1 MGKASVVAGG
11 RSREDTGRTPSPT
24 LPRFAGEGVQHHH
37 PHRHPLSREAGE
49 GWGGGA
55 PFAKRVVTA
64 ALALTILMPTLVAPA
79 QAQPAPGWKPL
90 SAKDL
95 AVKCHSSE
103 PGPHAACIAY
113 TQAIFDLQFAPAPPR
128 GICTPPDLTP
138 ELLAEVVT
146 AYVDTHEDGPA
157 PAAVGQAIVR
167 FFPCTE
173 QHR

>member
-1 MGKASVVAGG
+1 MGSGAEVLPLPLREGLGGRGPWLVSDPLPPTPSRKGSGSVCPAIFAAVVTLLASV
-11 RSREDTGRTPSPT
+11 
-24 LPRFAGEGVQHHH
+24 
-37 PHRHPLSREAGE
+37 
-49 GWGGGA
+49 
-55 PFAKRVVTA
+55 A
-64 ALALTILMPTLVAPA
+64 AL
-79 QAQPAPGWKPL
+79 AQPAPGWKPL

-95 AVKCHSSE
+95 AIKCHASE

-113 TQAIFDLQFAPAPPR
+113 AQAIFDLQFAPAPPR
-128 GICTPPDLTP
+128 GICTPPDLSP

>member
-1 MGKASVVAGG
+1 MGRATVG
-11 RSREDTGRTPSPT
+11 TGRTPSPT
-24 LPRFAGEGVQHHH
+24 LPRFAGEVLGLDS
-37 PHRHPLSREAGE
+37 LSRGAGE
-49 GWGGGA
+49 GWGGAA
-55 PFAKRVVTA
+55 PFLKHITTTAFALTMLLATA
-64 ALALTILMPTLVAPA
+64 ASLSPA
-79 QAQPAPGWKPL
+79 RAQPVPGWKPL

-95 AVKCHSSE
+95 AIKCHASE
-103 PGPHAACIAY
+103 PGPHAACVAY
-113 TQAIFDLQFAPAPPR
+113 VQAIFDLQFAPAPPR

>member
-1 MGKASVVAGG
+1 MRNVAAIL
-11 RSREDTGRTPSPT
+11 P
-24 LPRFAGEGVQHHH
+24 LPREG
-37 PHRHPLSREAGE
+37 RRNGL
-49 GWGGGA
+49 
-55 PFAKRVVTA
+55 
-64 ALALTILMPTLVAPA
+64 LALFVAVLTLFAPITTHA
-79 QAQPAPGWKPL
+79 QSAPGWKPL

-95 AVKCHSSE
+95 ATKCHSSE

-113 TQAIFDLQFAPAPPR
+113 AQAIFDLQFAPVPPR

>member
-1 MGKASVVAGG
+1 MM
-11 RSREDTGRTPSPT
+11 RR
-24 LPRFAGEGVQHHH
+24 
-37 PHRHPLSREAGE
+37 LS
-49 GWGGGA
+49 
-55 PFAKRVVTA
+55 TA
-64 ALALTILMPTLVAPA
+64 ADAAFVKIFAAAIVLSIAVATIPTSTSSAN
-79 QAQPAPGWKPL
+79 AQPAPGWKPL

-95 AVKCHSSE
+95 AVKCHSAE
-103 PGPHAACIAY
+103 PGPHGACVAY
-113 TQAIFDLQFAPAPPR
+113 VQAIFDLQFAPAPPR

-157 PAAVGQAIVR
+157 PSAVGQAIVR

>member
-1 MGKASVVAGG
+1 MDKASVAFLKH
-11 RSREDTGRTPSPT
+11 TT
-24 LPRFAGEGVQHHH
+24 
-37 PHRHPLSREAGE
+37 
-49 GWGGGA
+49 
-55 PFAKRVVTA
+55 TA
-64 ALALTILMPTLVAPA
+64 AVAALILLATNAASLSPA
-79 QAQPAPGWKPL
+79 SAQPAPGWKPL

-95 AVKCHSSE
+95 AVKCHASE

-113 TQAIFDLQFAPAPPR
+113 VQGIFDLQFAPAPPR

>member
-1 MGKASVVAGG
+1 MFLKHI
-11 RSREDTGRTPSPT
+11 TTT
-24 LPRFAGEGVQHHH
+24 
-37 PHRHPLSREAGE
+37 
-49 GWGGGA
+49 
-55 PFAKRVVTA
+55 
-64 ALALTILMPTLVAPA
+64 ALALTILLATNATSLPLAH
-79 QAQPAPGWKPL
+79 AQPAPGWKPL

-95 AVKCHSSE
+95 AIKCHSSE

>member
-1 MGKASVVAGG
+1 MLLATNAASL
-11 RSREDTGRTPSPT
+11 SP
-24 LPRFAGEGVQHHH
+24 AH
-37 PHRHPLSREAGE
+37 
-49 GWGGGA
+49 
-55 PFAKRVVTA
+55 
-64 ALALTILMPTLVAPA
+64 
-79 QAQPAPGWKPL
+79 AQPAPGWKPL

-95 AVKCHSSE
+95 AIKCHASE

-113 TQAIFDLQFAPAPPR
+113 VQGIFDLQFAPAPPR

>member
-1 MGKASVVAGG
+1 MLVVPD
-11 RSREDTGRTPSPT
+11 S
-24 LPRFAGEGVQHHH
+24 
-37 PHRHPLSREAGE
+37 LSREAGE

-55 PFAKRVVTA
+55 TFQKHILTA
-64 ALALTILMPTLVAPA
+64 ALALTLLLTANAASLSPA

-95 AVKCHSSE
+95 ATKCHASE

-128 GICTPPDLTP
+128 GICPPPDLTP